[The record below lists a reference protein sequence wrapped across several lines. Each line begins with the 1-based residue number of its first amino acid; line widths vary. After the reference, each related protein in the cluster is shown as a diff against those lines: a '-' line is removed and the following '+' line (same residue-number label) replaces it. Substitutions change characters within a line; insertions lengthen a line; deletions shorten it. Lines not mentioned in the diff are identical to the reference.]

1 MKFFFTSLS
10 FFSHI
15 KFWCAF
21 STHGYIQSVNGVMYK
36 CTSWHL
42 NNDYEKDTLC
52 KAQFFERCIMY
63 YNNSEDTLSNVSNI
77 SLFADTKHKC
87 GRGLPL
93 FSQQTFFLNLHV
105 HKMFWNVM
113 ESPPPHFSFLGAC
126 NNCVIILE
134 MKIRNLTVKLKWS
147 GMILTL
153 PLLSPFYEA
162 VFSPTF
168 KNNTTCLI
176 CFLFL
181 TR

>member
-1 MKFFFTSLS
+1 MSKCMHVLNAYEKWLLLNWKLFFTSLS

-21 STHGYIQSVNGVMYK
+21 STHGYIQSVNSVMYK

-52 KAQFFERCIMY
+52 KAQFFKRCVMY
-63 YNNSEDTLSNVSNI
+63 SEDTLSNVSNI

-93 FSQQTFFLNLHV
+93 FSQQTFSLNLHV

-113 ESPPPHFSFLGAC
+113 ESPPSPTSLFWEH
-126 NNCVIILE
+126 VII
-134 MKIRNLTVKLKWS
+134 V
-147 GMILTL
+147 
-153 PLLSPFYEA
+153 
-162 VFSPTF
+162 
-168 KNNTTCLI
+168 
-176 CFLFL
+176 
-181 TR
+181 